1 MLIQADY
8 INAQVILTFLLAL
21 TRTSAIFLS
30 APILSMRELPNTAKI
45 GISAVAVLTPKHPIE
60 RSAKQENMN
69 VLIIVFI
76 TIKTAGGNEEE

>member
-1 MLIQADY
+1 MIKNCPLESTMAKFLGLSFGKLI
-8 INAQVILTFLLAL
+8 VI
-21 TRTSAIFLS
+21 TSFFVNSDESIKKCSTSLCF
-30 APILSMRELPNTAKI
+30 
-45 GISAVAVLTPKHPIE
+45 SAVAVLTPKHPIE